1 MLLSDAM
8 RLFVQQDVRYSF
20 PATYGPMGQGM
31 PTALAATPLN
41 KLMVQS
47 TEPVHVWLHKDGKAR
62 GVAFYPLY
70 PMVPDAAKNNPD
82 LYELLALVDAVRG
95 GSMRER
101 ALAIAE
107 LDKRWAS

>member
-1 MLLSDAM
+1 
-8 RLFVQQDVRYSF
+8 
-20 PATYGPMGQGM
+20 M
-31 PTALAATPLN
+31 PTSHAAEPLN
-41 KLMVQS
+41 KLIMQS
-47 TEPVHVWLHKDGKAR
+47 ANPVPVWPHKDGTVR

-70 PMVPDAAKNNPD
+70 TTVPEAAKNNLD

-107 LDKRWAS
+107 LDKRWAR